1 MPPLP
6 STLPQ
11 ETTDLISST
20 RRHQTDLLE
29 FQIPRLRSCT
39 GPLSTQQNLWAE
51 IREDIEA
58 YARQVEVSLFC
69 LFAFVFKV
77 GFSLM
82 IVIPW
87 GKALDISVCDLR
99 GEKNRRELDGVVS
112 ELKEALGRCVNWQVD
127 VERDIENFWLE
138 LGYDK
143 MLVLRSSLRNER

>member
-1 MPPLP
+1 
-6 STLPQ
+6 
-11 ETTDLISST
+11 
-20 RRHQTDLLE
+20 
-29 FQIPRLRSCT
+29 
-39 GPLSTQQNLWAE
+39 
-51 IREDIEA
+51 
-58 YARQVEVSLFC
+58 
-69 LFAFVFKV
+69 
-77 GFSLM
+77 M

-87 GKALDISVCDLR
+87 GKALDISVGDLR